1 VSQPEDARDDEWDAV
16 EDDGVLDASDTLDD
30 GVADPLDV
38 GYEPA
43 DKWSGANRF
52 GTTEAEQR
60 QGESLDDLLA
70 EEEPDVDP
78 YADED
83 TDEDELTRRGDEED
97 PRAGRLIAEDEGL
110 GPDEERDAVAFDAG
124 IDSGAA
130 SAEEAAIHVTD
141 DPNGPG
147 TGPEL

>member
-16 EDDGVLDASDTLDD
+16 EDDGVLDASDTLED

-52 GTTEAEQR
+52 GTTEAEQH
-60 QGESLDDLLA
+60 QGESLDSLLA
-70 EEEPDVDP
+70 QEEPDVDP
-78 YADED
+78 YANED
-83 TDEDELTRRGDEED
+83 TDEDELTRRGDDED

-130 SAEEAAIHVTD
+130 GAEEAAVHVTD

>member
-1 VSQPEDARDDEWDAV
+1 MSQPEDARDDEWDAV

-38 GYEPA
+38 GYQAA

-60 QGESLDDLLA
+60 QGESLDSLLA
-70 EEEPDVDP
+70 QEEPDIDP
-78 YADED
+78 YANED
-83 TDEDELTRRGDEED
+83 TDEDELTRRGDDED

-110 GPDEERDAVAFDAG
+110 GPDEERDAVAFDTG

-130 SAEEAAIHVTD
+130 TAEEAAIHITD

>member
-16 EDDGVLDASDTLDD
+16 EDDGVLDASDTLED

-52 GTTEAEQR
+52 GTTEAEQH
-60 QGESLDDLLA
+60 QGESLDSLLA
-70 EEEPDVDP
+70 QEEPDVDP
-78 YADED
+78 YANED
-83 TDEDELTRRGDEED
+83 TDEDELTRRGDDED

-124 IDSGAA
+124 VDSGAA
-130 SAEEAAIHVTD
+130 SAEEAAVHVTD